1 MTTVDRRE
9 LCLAH
14 LFDILQDVEG
24 VSTVLRNEKDIS
36 GPKRP
41 GIILMDA
48 DDDTGDVPPGRP
60 SSGPE
65 MVSMVPEVRILAGGT
80 SAEVGPA
87 LNAIRLK
94 VIEVVKNDSQWPTIL
109 TTNGGVRFLGTGTEL
124 ARGRNMSG
132 EMVLSF
138 MFSYPLRKDDWTTVT
153 EEP

>member
-1 MTTVDRRE
+1 MTVDRRE
-9 LCLAH
+9 LCLSH
-14 LFDILQDVEG
+14 LLEILGDVEG

-48 DDDTGDVPPGRP
+48 DDDTGDVPQGRP
-60 SSGPE
+60 ASGPE
-65 MVSMVPEVRILAGGT
+65 MVSMVPEIRILVGGT
-80 SAEVGPA
+80 SGEVGPA

-94 VIEVVKNDSQWPTIL
+94 VIEVVKNDTQWPTIL
-109 TTNGGVRFLGTGTEL
+109 TTNGSVRFLGSGSEL

-132 EMVLSF
+132 EMVLNF
-138 MFSYPLRKDDWTTVT
+138 MFTYPLRRDDWTTVT

>member
-1 MTTVDRRE
+1 MTVDRRE
-9 LCLAH
+9 LCLSH
-14 LFDILQDVEG
+14 LLSILGSVEG

-36 GPKRP
+36 GSKRP
-41 GIILMDA
+41 GIILMDQ
-48 DDDTGDVPPGRP
+48 DDDTGDVPQGRP
-60 SSGPE
+60 PSGPE
-65 MVSMVPEVRILAGGT
+65 MVSMTPEVRILVGGT

-94 VIEVVKNDSQWPTIL
+94 IIEVVKNDSQWPTIL
-109 TTNGGVRFLGTGTEL
+109 TTNGAVRFLGSGTEL

-138 MFSYPLRKDDWTTVT
+138 MFTYPLRRDDWTTVT